1 MKRDLIG
8 NQYRSRGKSGYEHKL
23 DYFEYTMVVMTEHL
37 PLYILDTSLNLGLE
51 SYAGV
56 FGG

>member
-8 NQYRSRGKSGYEHKL
+8 TQYRSRGKSGYEHKL

-37 PLYILDTSLNLGLE
+37 PLYILDT
-51 SYAGV
+51 
-56 FGG
+56 